1 MRCLDRTG
9 RGLFLVCCLFMAVR
23 SDTGAEGLQ
32 LQLRL
37 EYASTLQ
44 YEPIMAF
51 LTVNNDTAKPFVI
64 SETGQQSAATLEFVI
79 RKDTGETIG
88 RRSKALVAEKV
99 YIPSD
104 QKEEL
109 MIEVTDFYDL
119 REVGR
124 YLVSARVTWEGK
136 PYGSEQRM
144 IDVVSGLDCGSA
156 SKSVPGYPD
165 RVRNYTLK
173 YWARNS
179 KEYLFLVVDEEAS
192 KLNYGVYQLGS
203 IVRVFKPVID
213 VDRAGNIHII
223 HQYGEDCYV
232 HSFFKSTRDGVR
244 FIDHSYRRENGEL
257 YRPESPAV
265 KPKSE
270 PPAKSGGK

>member
-1 MRCLDRTG
+1 MRYLDRTG
-9 RGLFLVCCLFMAVR
+9 RGLSLVCLFMALGSEGR
-23 SDTGAEGLQ
+23 GEGLQ

-37 EYASTLQ
+37 EHPSTLQ
-44 YEPIMAF
+44 YESIMAF
-51 LTVNNDTAKPFVI
+51 LTIVNDTAKPFVI
-64 SETGQQSAATLEFVI
+64 SEAGQQSAATLEFVV
-79 RKDTGETIG
+79 RKNTGETAG

-109 MIEVTDFYDL
+109 MIEVSDFYDL

-136 PYGSEQRM
+136 TSSSEQKM
-144 IDVVSGLDCGSA
+144 IDVVTGLDCGSV
-156 SKSVPGYPD
+156 SKSVPNYPD
-165 RVRNYTLK
+165 RVRTYTLK

-213 VDRAGNIHII
+213 VDHAGNVHII
-223 HQYGEDCYV
+223 HQYGEDCYI
-232 HSFFKSTRDGVR
+232 HSFFKSTREGVR
-244 FIDHSYRRENGEL
+244 FLDHSYRRENGEL
-257 YRPESPAV
+257 YRPESPAA
-265 KPKSE
+265 KPKTE
-270 PPAKSGGK
+270 PATKSRGK